1 MSHTLQSSVSS
12 LVRLRRASV
21 AVSAGALAAL
31 APFAAAAQRPLVLAK
46 PDAEYAEPF
55 SQLAAIRELRDGR
68 VIATDVRD
76 KVVQLIDLRTGN
88 AVKVG
93 REGQGPGEYALP
105 QTLVA
110 LPGDTTALYDPLN
123 TRYVIILPDGK
134 PGGEFRLEE
143 APTPGPGGRGGMRLG
158 GANPRGTDTRGR
170 IFYEGRA
177 LSFSDQG
184 APMVAD
190 TAPILRYDRATKKSD
205 TLAWVHLPPNNV
217 RVSGGRGNTMVM
229 MGGQPFAP
237 RDEWAPLPD
246 GGVAIA
252 RVADYHVDLFAANG
266 TRRASGPPVRFT
278 PIAVTEAD
286 KEEYRNARKSAIGMT
301 VRVDGANVTR
311 GAGPVGNA
319 PQIPEPEWP
328 ATKPPF
334 VSQGALPGAWARP
347 NGELWVLRS
356 RRAGDQTPV
365 YDVFDGN
372 GRMIGRVQFPVRTR
386 LIGFG
391 NATVY
396 AVRVDEDDLQYLQR
410 YRLAA
415 DAKLSG

>member
-1 MSHTLQSSVSS
+1 MSRILLSPFASPAGY
-12 LVRLRRASV
+12 VRQGQLAV
-21 AVSAGALAAL
+21 VVSACGLAVL
-31 APFAAAAQRPLVLAK
+31 APFTASAQRPLVLAK

-55 SQLAAIRELRDGR
+55 SQLSAVRELRDGR

-93 REGQGPGEYALP
+93 REGQGPGEYAMP

-110 LPGDTTALYDPLN
+110 LPGDTTALWDPLN
-123 TRYVIILPDGK
+123 TRYLLIGPDGK
-134 PGGEFRLEE
+134 TGGEFRLEE
-143 APTPGPGGRGGMRLG
+143 APTPGPGGRGGMLIG

-184 APMVAD
+184 APVIAD
-190 TAPILRYDRATKKSD
+190 TAPILRYDRSTKRSD

-229 MGGQPFAP
+229 MGAQPFAR

-266 TRRASGPPVRFT
+266 ARRASGPAVRFDVL
-278 PIAVTEAD
+278 PVTEAD
-286 KEEYRNARKSAIGMT
+286 KDEYRKARMSAIGMT
-301 VRVDGANVTR
+301 VRVEGGVTTR
-311 GAGPVGNA
+311 GAGPVGNIPA
-319 PQIPEPEWP
+319 MPEPEWP

-334 VSQGALPGAWARP
+334 GSQSVFARS
-347 NGELWVLRS
+347 NGEVWVLRS
-356 RRAGDQTPV
+356 RRAGDRVPV
-365 YDVFDGN
+365 YDVFDAT
-372 GRMIGRVQFPVRTR
+372 GRMIGRVQLPERTR

-391 NATVY
+391 NGTVY
-396 AVRVDEDDLQYLQR
+396 VVRVDEDDLQYLQR
-410 YRLAA
+410 YRLAM
-415 DAKLSG
+415 DAKLTG